1 MSPTEDYLMLGERL
15 VEHLNGQITDCKT
28 LSLDS
33 LETLDKSTFRGLA
46 VFVMFAGE
54 AVPTGVGNEAGWG
67 AFQQVE
73 QYWLT
78 VVSVQTAGQQG
89 DGRVARK
96 KAGPIL
102 AQVGKA
108 LQGHA
113 FAGFRPLRRVTP
125 PAPRYVDG
133 FAHFPLLWRAE
144 CSL

>member
-1 MSPTEDYLMLGERL
+1 MSPTEDYLTLGERL
-15 VEHLNGQITDCKT
+15 VEHLNRQVTACKT
-28 LSLDS
+28 LSLDN
-33 LETLDKSTFRGLA
+33 LEALAEADFRGLA

-54 AVPTGVGNEAGWG
+54 VVPTGAGNEAGGG

-108 LQGHA
+108 LQGHP
-113 FAGFRPLRRVTP
+113 FVGFRPLRRVTP